1 MRLAQGGYR
10 ASVGGAVLGVF
21 VTPRD
26 AAAAYAARLLPLLPP
41 PHATAPAQ
49 SRVSGIPL
57 EDVPRRAHGLSTG
70 TVRAAPLQPKRQPK
84 LQPKRQPKLQPV
96 PRLQPGAHGLQP

>member
-26 AAAAYAARLLPLLPP
+26 AAAAYARRLLPLLPP
-41 PHATAPAQ
+41 PSATAPAQ
-49 SRVSGIPL
+49 SRVSGVPL
-57 EDVPRRAHGLSTG
+57 DDVPRRSHGLSRG
-70 TVRAAPLQPKRQPK
+70 MVRATPLQPKRQPMR
-84 LQPKRQPKLQPV
+84 QPKRQPKLQPV
-96 PRLQPGAHGLQP
+96 LRLQPDAHRLQP